1 MGKYFDNLLPA
12 EDNNFPARH
21 ALCQIK
27 LYASAQLATD
37 LYNKILKLSSSARKY
52 LEVGS
57 IMNNFN
63 VDIQAFYFFIM
74 MSTFLFSAPAMILTA
89 IVMLVWEVGWIGLV
103 APFLFFI
110 GMGIQ
115 QKLMKKG
122 FEMRKDQLFWSDKRS
137 KSVN

>member
-1 MGKYFDNLLPA
+1 MHFVNLSCTQVL
-12 EDNNFPARH
+12 N
-21 ALCQIK
+21 
-27 LYASAQLATD
+27 SANSI